1 MQVVIS
7 EEELENVN
15 MAMIM
20 VLDYSHNKFGTQ
32 YVCEDGMI
40 TEIVRPKMIIRA
52 K

>member
-20 VLDYSHNKFGTQ
+20 ILDYSHNKFDTQ
-32 YVCEDGMI
+32 YVCEDGMV
-40 TEIVRPKMIIRA
+40 TEIIRPKMIIRA

>member
-1 MQVVIS
+1 MQIVIS

-15 MAMIM
+15 AAMVM

-32 YVCEDGMI
+32 YVCEDGRI
-40 TEIVRPKMIIRA
+40 TEIIRPKVTIRA